1 MSKTFTK
8 TTVPIFS
15 VAIRQ
20 NMKGMFVA
28 MLLIFISGLFFQV
41 YAQPAH
47 DSVGLS
53 EDVFGYVLNDFH
65 TIYVGLTADDTDD
78 NQQIDAMFTLS
89 QDTIKEYGEF
99 ALGVRFAGG
108 IIDARN
114 GDKYAADA
122 TINYNFNQLYHCWIQ
137 TVVSEKIYS
146 VYIQT
151 EGMDQ
156 PVQIASDYAY
166 RASNVTSLDVWSSAH
181 NSQGDKSPLILSN
194 LSIVGAVGD
203 IPIVDS
209 TDATLSALSV
219 SSGKLSPVFS
229 SETTEYDVVATYG
242 STSVDVTA
250 TPTVAN
256 ATVTGAGTI
265 DVSSGSGTANVIV
278 TALNGTDK
286 KTYTI
291 NITVS
296 DTPPSDDAT
305 LSALSVSTGTLD
317 PTFDPSVASYTVLVP
332 TGTSSVTVNATTND
346 DNASVTGDGAVNLS
360 SGSGKATVVVTAED
374 GTTKKTYTVNI
385 TVGNAVTKIT
395 ESQLKVFPNPAQHA
409 FKISMEGLFS
419 YEIYDITGALV
430 INGIAN
436 DELYIGGELNSGAYL
451 LKVTQ
456 EGRSGTFKLF
466 KY

>member
-8 TTVPIFS
+8 TTVPNFS
-15 VAIRQ
+15 VILKQ
-20 NMKGMFVA
+20 NVKGMFIA
-28 MLLIFISGLFFQV
+28 MLLIIIPGLFIQV
-41 YAQPAH
+41 SAQPAH
-47 DSVGLS
+47 DSIGLCK
-53 EDVFGYVLNDFH
+53 DVFGYVLNDFH
-65 TIYVGLTADDTDD
+65 TIYVGLTADDSDD
-78 NQQIDAMFTLS
+78 NQQIDAIFTLS
-89 QDTIKEYGEF
+89 QDTIKEYGDF

-137 TVVSEKIYS
+137 TVVSENIYS

-181 NSQGDKSPLILSN
+181 NSQGDGSPLMLSN
-194 LSIVGAVGD
+194 LSIVSAVGD
-203 IPIVDS
+203 IPVVDS
-209 TDATLSALSV
+209 TDATLSALNV
-219 SSGKLSPVFS
+219 SPGKLSPVFS
-229 SETTEYDVVATYG
+229 SGTTEYTAVAPYG

-250 TPTVAN
+250 TPNMEN
-256 ATVTGAGTI
+256 ATVTGTGTI
-265 DVSSGSGTANVIV
+265 DVSSGSGTANVVV
-278 TALNGTDK
+278 TALNGSDQ

-305 LSALSVSTGTLD
+305 LSALSVNTGTLD
-317 PTFDPSVASYTVLVP
+317 PTFDPNVTTYAVLVP
-332 TGTSSVTVNATTND
+332 TGTSSVTVSATTND
-346 DNASVTGDGAVNLS
+346 DNASVTGDGAINVS
-360 SGSGKATVVVTAED
+360 SGSGTATVVVTAED

-385 TVGNAVTKIT
+385 TVGNGITKIT
-395 ESQLKVFPNPAQHA
+395 ESQLKIFPNPAQKS
-409 FKISMEGLFS
+409 FRVSMKGLFS
-419 YEIYDITGALV
+419 YEIYDVTGALV

-436 DELYIGGELNSGAYL
+436 DELYIGDELNSGAYL
-451 LKVTQ
+451 LKVAQ